1 MAFITFILYS
11 LPQNKN
17 QSHPYDGLTD
27 PTQTSLV
34 FLTSWHLSSPCVDE
48 MYNYTLGE
56 QMVLSTVLRTYC
68 IPGMPE

>member
-34 FLTSWHLSSPCVDE
+34 FLTCVDE